1 MNTLS
6 LDAVTHSLGVSYER
20 MVEMA
25 DEGIWVL
32 DHVARIQFV
41 NPRLAAM
48 LGYSQQALCGHSALE
63 FLDPRESRALAHI
76 TLTNRQ
82 RQNEEFQQL
91 RFLHKDGR
99 SLLVKVGSTPLFDA
113 GGNYTGSMGVLTDMT
128 LRAQMEAREAARARA
143 LYLIATGADLP
154 AILDAIVL
162 GVEAQHPGALCSI
175 LLLDASGDHVT
186 LGSAPHLPSFYNDAI
201 HGAPIGPRA
210 GSCGTAA
217 YTGKRVIVENIN
229 TDPLWDDYRALALQA
244 GLESCWSEPIRDSAG
259 KVLGTF
265 AIYHREPHR
274 PDDDD
279 IETIA
284 ASASLAA
291 IAIERCRDQRRVLE
305 MNEELEQKVRIRT
318 LELNREKDRA
328 EAASRAK
335 SEFVSNISHEIRTP
349 MHSIQGLLE
358 LLGKTG
364 LDETQS
370 AYLGKIDLAV
380 QHLLGIINSVL
391 DFSRIETGKF
401 QLDRQHY
408 SLRAV
413 LNNVESQLANSA
425 ASKGLN
431 LVFHVAEGVPDHLYG
446 DPLRLGQV
454 LINYIGNAIKFS
466 DHGDIRISAK
476 LINQD
481 GRTCKLRFLVRDQ
494 GIGIPQEVQKSLF
507 RPFEQGDS
515 STTREYGGTGLGL
528 AICRNIVEATGGQ
541 VGVES
546 EPGKGSEF
554 WFTTR
559 MGITDGKVP
568 QHKDRLEPE
577 ELQRLQGCQI
587 LLVEDN
593 EVNQM
598 VARELLMQ
606 AGVDVAVASNGQQ
619 ALEAL
624 GRQRY
629 DAVLMDVQMPV
640 MDGYEATR
648 RIRQTPALR
657 DNVII
662 AMTANAGR
670 EDKQAAFAAGVDD
683 FVSKPIRAVRLYQAL
698 LKNMALASFR
708 EGEE

>member
-1 MNTLS
+1 MSTLS
-6 LDAVTHSLGVSYER
+6 LDSVTHSLGVSYER

-25 DEGIWVL
+25 DEGIWAL
-32 DHVARIQFV
+32 DHLARIQFV

-48 LGYSQQALCGHSALE
+48 LGYSQEELRGHSAME
-63 FLDPRESRALAHI
+63 FLDPKESASLAHI
-76 TLTNRQ
+76 TLTNRKRENDEHQ
-82 RQNEEFQQL
+82 EL
-91 RFLHKDGR
+91 RLCRKDGR
-99 SLLVKVGSTPLFDA
+99 PLLVKVGSTPLFDK
-113 GGNYTGSMGVLTDMT
+113 GGNYTGSLGVLTDMT
-128 LRAQMEAREAARARA
+128 RRAQIEVREAARARA
-143 LYLIATGADLP
+143 LYLIATGAQLP

-162 GVEAQHPGALCSI
+162 GVEAQHPQTLCSI
-175 LLLDASGDHVT
+175 LLLDESGEHVL
-186 LGSAPHLPSFYNDAI
+186 LGSAPHLPTFYNDAI
-201 HGAPIGPRA
+201 HGAPIGPKA

-217 YTGKRVIVENIN
+217 YTGKRVIVENIQ
-229 TDPLWDDYRALALQA
+229 TDPLWEDYRPLAEKA
-244 GLESCWSEPIRDSAG
+244 GLGACWSEPIRDIKG

-265 AIYHREPHR
+265 AIYHRSPHH
-274 PDDDD
+274 PDDED
-279 IETIA
+279 IETIS

-291 IAIERCRDQRRVLE
+291 IAIERSHDQEKVLE
-305 MNEELEQKVRIRT
+305 LNADLEQKVRLRT
-318 LELNREKDRA
+318 MELNREKERA

-358 LLGKTG
+358 LVGNTP
-364 LDETQS
+364 LDQKQQD
-370 AYLGKIDLAV
+370 YLGKIDLAV

-408 SLRAV
+408 SLRSV
-413 LNNVESQLANSA
+413 LNNVESQLATSA
-425 ASKGLN
+425 SSKGLQ
-431 LVFHVAEGVPDHLYG
+431 LVFQVGEDVPDNLFG

-466 DHGDIRISAK
+466 DHGEIRVSAK
-476 LINQD
+476 LISRNE
-481 GRTCKLRFLVRDQ
+481 RTCKLRFLVRDQ
-494 GIGIPQEVQKSLF
+494 GIGIRQEVQKHLF
-507 RPFEQGDS
+507 QPFEQADS

-528 AICRNIVEATGGQ
+528 AICRKIVEQTGGQ

-568 QHKDRLEPE
+568 VPKD
-577 ELQRLQGCQI
+577 ELASGEAEQLRGRRV

-598 VARELLMQ
+598 VAKELLSQ
-606 AGVDVAVASNGQQ
+606 VGVDVAVAGNGRQ
-619 ALEAL
+619 ALEILAKEKF
-624 GRQRY
+624 
-629 DAVLMDVQMPV
+629 DVVLMDVQMPI

-648 RIRQTPALR
+648 QIRNIPELQDT
-657 DNVII
+657 VVI

-683 FVSKPIRAVRLYQAL
+683 FVSKPIRAIRLYQAL
-698 LKNMALASFR
+698 LKNMEHPGAH
-708 EGEE
+708 

>member
-1 MNTLS
+1 MSTLS
-6 LDAVTHSLGVSYER
+6 LDSVTHSLGVSYER

-25 DEGIWVL
+25 DEGIWAL

-48 LGYSQQALCGHSALE
+48 LGHTQEAMLGRSAMD

-76 TLTNRQ
+76 TLTNRK
-82 RQNEEFQQL
+82 RQNDEHQEL
-91 RFLHKDGR
+91 RFCHKDGR
-99 SLLVKVGSTPLFDA
+99 SLLVKVGSTPLFDK
-113 GGNYTGSMGVLTDMT
+113 GGNYTGSLGVLTDMT
-128 LRAQMEAREAARARA
+128 RRAQIEVREAARARA
-143 LYLIATGADLP
+143 LYLIATGADIH
-154 AILDAIVL
+154 AVLDAIVL
-162 GVEAQHPGALCSI
+162 GVEAQHPEALCSI
-175 LLLDASGDHVT
+175 LLLDDSGEHVL

-201 HGAPIGPRA
+201 HGAPIGPKA

-217 YTGKRVIVENIN
+217 YTGKRVIVEDIMS
-229 TDPLWDDYRALALQA
+229 DPLWEDYRPLAAQA
-244 GLESCWSEPIRDSAG
+244 ELGSCWSEPIRDSHG

-265 AIYHREPHR
+265 AIYHRKAHR
-274 PDDDD
+274 PDDVD
-279 IETIA
+279 IETIS

-291 IAIERCRDQRRVLE
+291 IALERNRDQKSVLE
-305 MNEELEQKVRIRT
+305 SNMDLEQKVRLRT
-318 LELNREKDRA
+318 LELNREKERA
-328 EAASRAK
+328 EAASLAK

-358 LLGKTG
+358 LLGNTAV
-364 LDETQS
+364 DATQQD
-370 AYLGKIDLAV
+370 YLGKIDLAV

-425 ASKGLN
+425 TSKGLK
-431 LVFHVAEGVPDHLYG
+431 LSFSVADDVPDNLYG

-466 DHGDIRISAK
+466 DHGEIRVTAK
-476 LINQD
+476 LISRD

-494 GIGIPQEVQKSLF
+494 GIGIRQDVQKKLF
-507 RPFEQGDS
+507 QPFEQADS
-515 STTREYGGTGLGL
+515 STTRAYGGTGLGL
-528 AICRNIVEATGGQ
+528 AICRKIVEETGGQ

-559 MGITDGKVP
+559 MGITDGKAKV
-568 QHKDRLEPE
+568 QKDQLDPE
-577 ELQRLQGCQI
+577 EAEQLKGRHV

-598 VARELLMQ
+598 VAKELLSRV
-606 AGVDVAVASNGQQ
+606 GVDVSVASNGRQ
-619 ALEAL
+619 ALQMLAD
-624 GRQRY
+624 QRF
-629 DAVLMDVQMPV
+629 DVVLMDVQMPI

-648 RIRQTPALR
+648 QIRENPGLK
-657 DNVII
+657 DNVVI

-698 LKNMALASFR
+698 LKNMKAAGR
-708 EGEE
+708 PTPGA

>member
-6 LDAVTHSLGVSYER
+6 LDSVTHSLGVSYER

-25 DEGIWVL
+25 DEGIWAL
-32 DHVARIQFV
+32 DHMARIQFV
-41 NPRLAAM
+41 NPRLATM
-48 LGYSQQALCGHSALE
+48 LGYSQEELCGHSALD

-76 TLTNRQ
+76 KLTNRKRENDEHQ
-82 RQNEEFQQL
+82 EL
-91 RFLHKDGR
+91 RLSRKDGR
-99 SLLVKVGSTPLFDA
+99 QLLVKVGSTPLFDK
-113 GGNYTGSMGVLTDMT
+113 GGNYTGSLGVLTDMT
-128 LRAQMEAREAARARA
+128 RRAQIEVREASRSRA
-143 LYLIATGADLP
+143 LYLIATGADIY

-162 GVEAQHPGALCSI
+162 GVEAQHPESICSI
-175 LLLDASGDHVT
+175 LLLDESGDHVL
-186 LGSAPHLPSFYNDAI
+186 LGSAPHLPSFYNNAI
-201 HGAPIGPRA
+201 DGAPIGPRA

-217 YTGKRVIVENIN
+217 YTGKRVIVENIR
-229 TDPLWDDYRALALQA
+229 TDPLWDDYRPLAIQA
-244 GLESCWSEPIRDSAG
+244 GLGACWSEPIRDSHG

-265 AIYHREPHR
+265 AIYHRDAHR

-279 IETIA
+279 IETIS

-291 IAIERCRDQRRVLE
+291 IALERNRDQKSVLE
-305 MNEELEQKVRIRT
+305 LNVDLEKKVRLRT
-318 LELNREKDRA
+318 LELNREKERA

-358 LLGKTG
+358 LVGSTR
-364 LDETQS
+364 LDDQQKD
-370 AYLGKIDLAV
+370 YLGKIDLAV
-380 QHLLGIINSVL
+380 HHLLGIINSVL

-408 SLRAV
+408 SLRSV

-425 ASKGLN
+425 TSKGLS
-431 LVFHVAEGVPDHLYG
+431 LVFQVAEEVPDNLFG

-466 DHGDIRISAK
+466 HHGEIRVTAK
-476 LINQD
+476 LVSRD
-481 GRTCKLRFLVRDQ
+481 GRTCKLRFLVRDH
-494 GIGIPQEVQKSLF
+494 GIGISQDVQKQLF
-507 RPFEQGDS
+507 QPFEQADS

-528 AICRNIVEATGGQ
+528 AICRKIVEETGGQ

-559 MGITDGKVP
+559 MGITDGKTPV
-568 QHKDRLEPE
+568 QKDQLDDDEVA
-577 ELQRLQGCQI
+577 RLQGRHV

-598 VARELLMQ
+598 VAKELLSRV
-606 AGVDVAVASNGQQ
+606 GVDVAVASNGKQ
-619 ALEAL
+619 ALKLLAE
-624 GRQRY
+624 QRF
-629 DAVLMDVQMPV
+629 DAVLMDVQMPI

-648 RIRQTPALR
+648 QIR
-657 DNVII
+657 DNPELRHNVVI

-670 EDKQAAFAAGVDD
+670 EDKQAAFSAGVDD
-683 FVSKPIRAVRLYQAL
+683 FVSKPIRALRLYQAL
-698 LKNMALASFR
+698 LKNMRDA
-708 EGEE
+708 EGGKPEG

>member
-1 MNTLS
+1 MTTLS
-6 LDAVTHSLGVSYER
+6 LDSVTHSLGVSYER

-25 DEGIWVL
+25 DEGIWAL
-32 DHVARIQFV
+32 DHMARIQFV

-48 LGYSQQALCGHSALE
+48 LGYSQEEMRGRLAMD
-63 FLDPRESRALAHI
+63 FLDPRESRSLAHI
-76 TLTNRQ
+76 TLTNRKRENDAHQ
-82 RQNEEFQQL
+82 ELHFC
-91 RFLHKDGR
+91 HKDGR
-99 SLLVKVGSTPLFDA
+99 PLLVKVGSTPLFDR
-113 GGNYTGSMGVLTDMT
+113 GGNYTGSLGVLTDMT
-128 LRAQMEAREAARARA
+128 RRAQIEARESARARA
-143 LYLIATGADLP
+143 LYLIATGADVH
-154 AILDAIVL
+154 AVLDAIVL
-162 GVEAQHPGALCSI
+162 GVEAQHPQTLCSI
-175 LLLDASGDHVT
+175 LLLDESGDHVL
-186 LGSAPHLPSFYNDAI
+186 LGSAPHLPAFYNDAI

-217 YTGKRVIVENIN
+217 YTGKRVIVEDIS
-229 TDPLWDDYRALALQA
+229 TDPLWDDYRPLAEKA
-244 GLESCWSEPIRDSAG
+244 GLGSCWSEPIRDGKG

-265 AIYHREPHR
+265 AIYHRDPHR
-274 PDDDD
+274 PDEED

-291 IAIERCRDQRRVLE
+291 IALERSQDQQRVLE
-305 MNEELEQKVRIRT
+305 LNADLEQKVRLRT
-318 LELNREKDRA
+318 MELNREKERA
-328 EAASRAK
+328 EAANRAK

-358 LLGKTG
+358 LVGNTA
-364 LDETQS
+364 LDESQRD
-370 AYLGKIDLAV
+370 YLGKIDLAV

-413 LNNVESQLANSA
+413 LNNVESQLVNSA
-425 ASKGLN
+425 NSKGLK
-431 LVFHVAEGVPDHLYG
+431 LVFQVADEVPDNLFG

-466 DHGDIRISAK
+466 DHGEIRVSAK
-476 LINQD
+476 LVSRD

-494 GIGIPQEVQKSLF
+494 GIGIRQDVQKNLF
-507 RPFEQGDS
+507 QPFEQADS
-515 STTREYGGTGLGL
+515 STTRAYGGTGLGL
-528 AICRNIVEATGGQ
+528 AICRKIVEETGGQ

-559 MGITDGKVP
+559 MGITDGKAPV
-568 QHKDRLEPE
+568 QKDELEADEAERLRDRE
-577 ELQRLQGCQI
+577 I

-598 VARELLMQ
+598 VARELLSR
-606 AGVDVAVASNGQQ
+606 AGVKVTVASNGR
-619 ALEAL
+619 EAL
-624 GRQRY
+624 QVLGNQNF
-629 DAVLMDVQMPV
+629 DAVLMDVQMPI

-648 RIRQTPALR
+648 QIREDPALR
-657 DNVII
+657 ENVVI

-670 EDKQAAFAAGVDD
+670 EDKQAAFASGVDD

-698 LKNMALASFR
+698 LKNMKRTGHSPPDA
-708 EGEE
+708 

>member
-1 MNTLS
+1 MTTLS
-6 LDAVTHSLGVSYER
+6 LDAVSHSLGVSYER
-20 MVEMA
+20 MVALA
-25 DEGIWVL
+25 DEGIWAL

-48 LGYSQQALCGHSALE
+48 LGYSEAELCGHSALE
-63 FLDPRESRALAHI
+63 FLDPRESRSLAHI
-76 TLTNRQ
+76 TLTNRK
-82 RQNEEFQQL
+82 RQNDAHQEL
-91 RFLHKDGR
+91 RFCRKDGR
-99 SLLVKVGSTPLFDA
+99 SLLVKVGCTPLFDG
-113 GGNYTGSMGVLTDMT
+113 GGNFTGSMGVLTDMT
-128 LRAQMEAREAARARA
+128 RRAQIEAREAARARA
-143 LYLIATGADLP
+143 LYLIATGADLQ
-154 AILDAIVL
+154 AVLDAIVL
-162 GVEAQHPGALCSI
+162 GVEAQHSQALCSI
-175 LLLDASGDHVT
+175 LLLDNSGDHVL
-186 LGSAPHLPSFYNDAI
+186 LGSAPHLPTFYNEAI
-201 HGAPIGPRA
+201 HGATIGPRA

-217 YTGKRVIVENIN
+217 YTGRRVIVEDIL
-229 TDPLWDDYRALALQA
+229 TDPLWDDYRPLAIQA
-244 GLESCWSEPIRDSAG
+244 GLGACWSEPIRDSNG

-265 AIYHREPHR
+265 AIYHREAHR
-274 PDDDD
+274 PDDED
-279 IETIA
+279 IETIS

-291 IAIERCRDQRRVLE
+291 IAIERNRDQKKMLE
-305 MNEELEQKVRIRT
+305 LNVDLEKKVRLRT
-318 LELNREKDRA
+318 LELNQEKDRA

-358 LLGKTG
+358 LVGNTS
-364 LDETQS
+364 LDAIQKD
-370 AYLGKIDLAV
+370 YLGKIDLAV

-408 SLRAV
+408 SLRSV

-425 ASKGLN
+425 SSKGLK
-431 LVFHVAEGVPDHLYG
+431 LVFSVAEDVPDNLYG

-466 DHGDIRISAK
+466 DHGEIRVSGK
-476 LINQD
+476 LVSRD

-494 GIGIPQEVQKSLF
+494 GIGIRQDVQKKLF
-507 RPFEQGDS
+507 QPFEQADS
-515 STTREYGGTGLGL
+515 STTREFGGTGLGL
-528 AICRNIVEATGGQ
+528 AICRKIVEETGGQ

-559 MGITDGKVP
+559 MGITDGKARV
-568 QHKDRLEPE
+568 QADALSEQDEQQLRG
-577 ELQRLQGCQI
+577 RSV

-598 VARELLMQ
+598 VAKELLSRV
-606 AGVDVAVASNGQQ
+606 GVDVSVAGNGRQ
-619 ALEAL
+619 ALQVLEN
-624 GRQRY
+624 QRF

-648 RIRQTPALR
+648 LIRDDPDLHDT
-657 DNVII
+657 VVI

-670 EDKQAAFAAGVDD
+670 EDKQAAFSAGVDD
-683 FVSKPIRAVRLYQAL
+683 FVSKPIRALRLYQAL
-698 LKNMALASFR
+698 LKNMRS
-708 EGEE
+708 G